1 MALDPP
7 RKEMTSRVGTLF
19 LLAAFLMSGHAK
31 ANQFPCFPD
40 DALSQIQ
47 APADMRGYG
56 LNGDKTLVRLSVDFD
71 GNFVVTVKIPD
82 TPVFC
87 VIALGE
93 NWEWIIPKAPTREA
107 EKHDS

>member
-1 MALDPP
+1 MIW
-7 RKEMTSRVGTLF
+7 RVGILF
-19 LLAAFLMSGHAK
+19 LLAALLMTGHAK
-31 ANQFPCFPD
+31 ANGFPCFPD

-47 APADMRGYG
+47 APEDIRGYG

-87 VIALGE
+87 VIAQGE

-107 EKHDS
+107 EEHDS